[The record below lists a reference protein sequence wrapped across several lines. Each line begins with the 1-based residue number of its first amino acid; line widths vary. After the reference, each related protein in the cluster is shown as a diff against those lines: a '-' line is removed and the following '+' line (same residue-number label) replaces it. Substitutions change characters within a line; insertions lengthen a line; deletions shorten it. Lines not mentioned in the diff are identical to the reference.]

1 MLFQRY
7 RSALSILVTAA
18 LTLARSRANEAAS
31 LPIAETSNADCS
43 LGQRDSTSVYPVA
56 PMYWG
61 SSCTQSF
68 G

>member
-1 MLFQRY
+1 MLFRRY
-7 RSALSILVTAA
+7 CSAVSILVTAA
-18 LTLARSRANEAAS
+18 LMLARLRANEAAS

-56 PMYWG
+56 LVYWG
-61 SSCTQSF
+61 WFCTQSF